1 MILITYASF
10 WTQDAG
16 GIGCMQAWDATRV
29 SSRPDQGSR
38 YKEHASVH
46 EDHLCECVANELG
59 TPLSNL

>member
-1 MILITYASF
+1 
-10 WTQDAG
+10 
-16 GIGCMQAWDATRV
+16 MQAWDATRV

-59 TPLSNL
+59 TPLSNLYGTLWRNAG